1 MRDQSLQIDQATP
14 QDPNGAW
21 PHVNIALL
29 ELQLNFLGAAM
40 HERYLYLILPNSYH
54 EHLATKLD
62 SLNGTANRAFNTSV
76 LQGDGYLSC
85 FFGAIAAFT
94 LGERL
99 GRKKSIIAGT
109 SIMTVG
115 AILMTSSFSLEQM
128 FVGRIILGFV
138 DTGSLCSTCYLTKL
152 ESFGNGINTSTAPI
166 WHTETSPPHLRGKLV
181 MFEMMMNIVGFSI
194 CNWINY
200 GLSFAGGAV
209 AWRLPLAFQF
219 VFIVALFATVPWLP
233 ESPRWL
239 LYHGRD
245 TEALEVLSCLQ
256 GKAADDAFVVT
267 QQEEIRYSVQYEKEH
282 QIRWRDLLRP
292 HQGGTKPL
300 RRLLLGAGTQ
310 FIQQFEGINIMSY
323 YLPTVLITAVGLS
336 NELARLLTAVNSV
349 TYLIFSCLSIPL
361 VEKWGRRGLMLLST
375 ASQGLAFLIIT
386 VLLRYGSP
394 PDGDRKAAEASIVFF
409 FLYYIAFGIGILG
422 VPWLYPTE
430 INSIAM
436 RTSGAVSTATNWLT
450 NFIIVEITPIG
461 IQNLGWKFWIV
472 FTVFNAAFM
481 PVIYFLYPETA
492 NRTLED
498 LDEYYRNNPSLVVT
512 QDPDAICSNR
522 PLKYVEKEK
531 THLRRAARA
540 SQDLSR
546 DKGRVVSNE
555 HIENSA

>member
-1 MRDQSLQIDQATP
+1 MAPTIAKKQPYFGLTGRRLLFWITFACSIDMLMFGYDQAVFSGVIVTEDFLVLHDLAGP
-14 QDPNGAW
+14 EKTT
-21 PHVNIALL
+21 LL
-29 ELQLNFLGAAM
+29 ST
-40 HERYLYLILPNSYH
+40 I
-54 EHLATKLD
+54 
-62 SLNGTANRAFNTSV
+62 TAIYDI
-76 LQGDGYLSC
+76 GC

-99 GRKKSIIAGT
+99 GRKKSIIIGT
-109 SIMTVG
+109 SIMAVG
-115 AILMTSSFSLEQM
+115 AILMATSFHLEQM
-128 FVGRIILGFV
+128 FVGRIVLGI
-138 DTGSLCSTCYLTKL
+138 
-152 ESFGNGINTSTAPI
+152 GNGINTSTAPI
-166 WHTETSPPHLRGKLV
+166 WQTETSPPHLRGKLV
-181 MFEMMMNIVGFSI
+181 MFEMMMNIVGFSV

-209 AWRLPLAFQF
+209 AWRFPLAFQF
-219 VFIVALFATVPWLP
+219 VFIIALFATVPWLP

-245 TEALEVLSCLQ
+245 TEALEVLSCLE

-267 QQEEIRYSVQYEKEH
+267 QHEEIRYSVQYEKEH

-292 HQGGTKPL
+292 QQGGTKPL
-300 RRLLLGAGTQ
+300 RRLLLGAGAQ

-375 ASQGLAFLIIT
+375 AGQGLAFLIIT

-394 PDGDRKAAEASIVFF
+394 PDGDRKVAEASIVFF
-409 FLYYIAFGIGILG
+409 FLYYIAFGIGMLG

-436 RTSGAVSTATNWLT
+436 RTKGAAVSTATNWLT
-450 NFIIVEITPIG
+450 NFVIVEITPIG

-481 PVIYFLYPETA
+481 PVIYFIYPETA

-498 LDEYYRNNPSLVVT
+498 LDEYYRNNPSLIVT
-512 QDPDAICSNR
+512 QDSDAICSKR

-531 THLRRAARA
+531 THLRRLARV
-540 SQDLSR
+540 SQDLSH
-546 DKGRVVSNE
+546 DKGGPVGNE
-555 HIENSA
+555 HVENSA